1 MRWRKASPKRESECS
16 MRAIS
21 IMSVPRPRTMCAS
34 VRDCGESDCGT
45 ELIAC
50 GCAPIGSVMRPA
62 PNAETCGCVIE
73 VYSFALEEREVML
86 PRLYRVLRASGCWTV
101 ACRRCGRDSVEYIF
115 EVELGAVMELYCGL
129 VQAGMELTE
138 VSHRALT
145 ELCVLRTHERALHG
159 TARVV
164 SVLLRMSF
172 FDLQEEAA
180 VPGVVA
186 ASA

>member
-1 MRWRKASPKRESECS
+1 
-16 MRAIS
+16 
-21 IMSVPRPRTMCAS
+21 MCAS
-34 VRDCGESDCGT
+34 VRDSEELDCGT
-45 ELIAC
+45 AVIAC
-50 GCAPIGSVMRPA
+50 GRAPIGSVMRPA

-101 ACRRCGRDSVEYIF
+101 AYRRCGRHSVEYSF
-115 EVELGAVMELYCGL
+115 ELELGAVMELYCGL
-129 VQAGMELTE
+129 VQAGLEMTE

-145 ELCVLRTHERALHG
+145 ELCVLRAHERALRG
-159 TARVV
+159 GGGQTPRVV
-164 SVLLRMSF
+164 SVRLRMSF
-172 FDLQEEAA
+172 VDLQEEAA